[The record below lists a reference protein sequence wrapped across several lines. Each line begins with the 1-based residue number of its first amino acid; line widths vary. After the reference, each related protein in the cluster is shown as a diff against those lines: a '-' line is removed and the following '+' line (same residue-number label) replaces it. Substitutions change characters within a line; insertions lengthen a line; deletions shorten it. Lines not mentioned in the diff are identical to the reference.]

1 VCRVSSFWDGAAVW
15 FDNASYLEI
24 ADVIRHWRSS
34 GGALPHY
41 FWGFPFAIAGISK
54 LFSIPPVTAMVLIS
68 MLASLAVSIL
78 VHRLYGGWVAAAFA
92 FLNYQ
97 WIVFWVEGGSEP
109 LFVCLLYASFW
120 TARSN
125 RWNTAA
131 LLAALSTTVRPV
143 GVLALLSFVA
153 VLAKRRSFRQLAT
166 IKLIG
171 LGIGVIY
178 LIPLKVV
185 AGNPFY
191 NFIAYQEDWG
201 GHRWPVTIPFGAL
214 IPSYSVGRNFV
225 RWPVMAMFV
234 VWVGVTLV
242 AIAAIWLPRNREWA
256 QLHPAEPLF
265 ACVYTFFFL
274 SYNFIYISMFYPR
287 FLIPV
292 LPMYLFSLRDWIP
305 RSRPLLWA
313 GAITSAL
320 LASSA
325 VVSFKKVFGFSLP

>member
-1 VCRVSSFWDGAAVW
+1 
-15 FDNASYLEI
+15 
-24 ADVIRHWRSS
+24 
-34 GGALPHY
+34 
-41 FWGFPFAIAGISK
+41 
-54 LFSIPPVTAMVLIS
+54 
-68 MLASLAVSIL
+68 
-78 VHRLYGGWVAAAFA
+78 
-92 FLNYQ
+92 
-97 WIVFWVEGGSEP
+97 
-109 LFVCLLYASFW
+109 
-120 TARSN
+120 
-125 RWNTAA
+125 
-131 LLAALSTTVRPV
+131 
-143 GVLALLSFVA
+143 
-153 VLAKRRSFRQLAT
+153 
-166 IKLIG
+166 
-171 LGIGVIY
+171 
-178 LIPLKVV
+178 
-185 AGNPFY
+185 
-191 NFIAYQEDWG
+191 
-201 GHRWPVTIPFGAL
+201 
-214 IPSYSVGRNFV
+214 
-225 RWPVMAMFV
+225 MAMFV